1 MSKVIIVV
9 EGKTDELI
17 LNAVSPRS
25 LQRKIQF
32 VVGSGRYSAQSIAR
46 TILAYERQ
54 PVALVLDADTTDE
67 SKVKEQVAYFQ
78 KALGE
83 VASDIPYQAFIV
95 VPEIEIILFENQTY
109 LEKLAQRKI
118 SQEELDYAQTA
129 PKKALES
136 FLGGRSV
143 SPMHAA
149 LKQLDDI
156 TLKSI
161 HDHPLMK
168 GLCNFVDL
176 ASHFAERE
184 AIAA

>member
-1 MSKVIIVV
+1 MRKVIIVV

-17 LNAVSPRS
+17 LKAVLPQD
-25 LQRKIQF
+25 LQGKVQF

-83 VASDIPYQAFIV
+83 VASDVPYQAFIA
-95 VPEIEIILFENQTY
+95 VPEIEIILFESKPW
-109 LEKLAQRKI
+109 LEKLVQRII
-118 SQEELDYAQTA
+118 SQEEWEYAQTM
-129 PKKALES
+129 PKKTLER
-136 FLGGRSV
+136 FLGGELLSRL
-143 SPMHAA
+143 PP
-149 LKQLDDI
+149 LFKQMDETTTKKLREHPL
-156 TLKSI
+156 LKS
-161 HDHPLMK
+161 LVCF
-168 GLCNFVDL
+168 LQA
-176 ASHFAERE
+176 ASVAIERD